1 VEEVSDAVHARELVV
16 LGCASQVPTR
26 HRNHNGYALR
36 FDDQLVLFDPGEG
49 FQRQCTIAGLSIA
62 RATGLCLTHFH
73 GDHCLGLPGV
83 LQRRSLDAAPRA
95 LPVWFPADGT
105 EYFERLRTSTI
116 WYDQAGVVPMPV
128 DPAGGGEV
136 GWLGGL
142 RVVARTLEHRVT
154 AIGYRLEEPEGVRL
168 DGAALAAAGIRGADV
183 GRLLEA
189 GTFDTGRRVHHVGEF
204 ARPRP
209 GQSMAFIMDT
219 RLCDA
224 ALELAAGVDLLVCE
238 STYVDD
244 EADLARDHYHLTA
257 RQAGWLARE
266 AGARRLVLTHFSQR
280 HPDARVFAE
289 EARQLHD
296 DVVAAEDFLRVPMPP
311 RREA

>member
-1 VEEVSDAVHARELVV
+1 VNARELVV

-49 FQRQCTIAGLSIA
+49 FQRQCTIAGLSLS

-73 GDHCLGLPGV
+73 GDHCLGVPGV
-83 LQRRSLDAAPRA
+83 LQRRSLDAAEQS
-95 LPVWFPADGT
+95 LPVWFPADGA

-116 WYDQAGVVPMPV
+116 WYDQAGVVPSPI
-128 DPAGGGEV
+128 DDDGEV
-136 GWLGGL
+136 GWLGPL
-142 RVVARTLEHRVT
+142 RVVARRLEHRVT
-154 AIGYRLEEPEGVRL
+154 AYGYRLEEPDGIRL
-168 DGAALAAAGIRGADV
+168 DGEALAAAGITGADV

-189 GTFDTGRRVHHVGEF
+189 GRLEVAGRVHEVGEF

-209 GQSMAFIMDT
+209 GQSMAFVMDT

-224 ALELAAGVDLLVCE
+224 AVELAAGVDLLVCE
-238 STYVDD
+238 STYLDA
-244 EADLARDHYHLTA
+244 EADLARDHFHLTA
-257 RQAGWLARE
+257 RQAAWLARE

-280 HPDARVFAE
+280 HPDAEVFAA
-289 EARQLHD
+289 EARAVHD
-296 DVVAAEDFLRVPMPP
+296 DVVAAEDFLRVPLPP
-311 RREA
+311 RRPY